1 MTAGGVKRWTD
12 FEQAAKAQET
22 GSFEINL
29 NRLHS
34 PEVILDLLDVDCPGY
49 CHAFLIAWLFTGPSK
64 VQLRSGHNM
73 SKRRSL

>member
-22 GSFEINL
+22 RSFEINL
-29 NRLHS
+29 NRLHC

-49 CHAFLIAWLFTGPSK
+49 CHAFLIAWLF
-64 VQLRSGHNM
+64 H
-73 SKRRSL
+73 RSLKSTGEIRP